1 MASFNS
7 VLVSLSFSS
16 IKRHDIETFSISTS
30 QFVAAV
36 FTKLKIQKI
45 FGQRL
50 AKRQNDSLKVYKT
63 VTDSKEQFVF
73 VAN

>member
-1 MASFNS
+1 M
-7 VLVSLSFSS
+7 
-16 IKRHDIETFSISTS
+16 ETFSISTS

-36 FTKLKIQKI
+36 FTKLKRQKI

-50 AKRQNDSLKVYKT
+50 AKRQNESLKVYKT

-73 VAN
+73 VEN